1 MSAPDMLFICL
12 VVLYWIL
19 LWTTLLFMPFA
30 SWAVDVLFAGMVVL
44 WVCMF
49 VAVCLQINRQ
59 DVIVVNE
66 MV

>member
-1 MSAPDMLFICL
+1 MSAPDMLIICL

-30 SWAVDVLFAGMVVL
+30 SWAADVLFTGMVVL
-44 WVCMF
+44 WLCMS
-49 VAVCLQINRQ
+49 VAVCSQINRQ
-59 DVIVVNE
+59 DVITVDE